1 MGFHRVKLEAA
12 GEEWRV
18 YDKVMEFTSLEE
30 DYTGGR
36 RIVLQKDALRRTD
49 ALIQKGDVD
58 GAIAL
63 LSQVPSGHPDYSSAH
78 HRLAGIYL
86 DEKREPSRAI
96 AEYQKVLE
104 LPENRELVNKRF
116 TVTFLNL
123 GRAYYQLGTA
133 EGYEKAI
140 EQLNVARNNKRFFPP
155 DGYDQATHD
164 TLYFLALASHKLYH
178 ARHDESL
185 LRETSTRWKEYF
197 DFFPTSLQGD
207 QEVKQ
212 ARTGAEQ
219 YYEEV
224 KKKLK
229 ETE

>member
-1 MGFHRVKLEAA
+1 VKLEAS
-12 GEEWRV
+12 GEEWRA

-36 RIVLQKDALRRTD
+36 RLVLQKDALRRADT
-49 ALIQKGDVD
+49 LLQKGDID
-58 GAIAL
+58 GAISF
-63 LSQVPSGHPDYSSAH
+63 LSGVQPGHPDYASAH

-86 DEKREPSRAI
+86 DNKKDPNRAI
-96 AEYQKVLE
+96 SEYQKVFE

-116 TVTFLNL
+116 AVSFLNL

-140 EQLNVARNNKRFFPP
+140 EELKTARSNKRFFPQ
-155 DGYDQATHD
+155 DSYDQATHD

-178 ARHDESL
+178 MRSNDESL

-197 DFFPTSLQGD
+197 DFFPASLQND
-207 QEVKQ
+207 DEVKQ
-212 ARTGAEQ
+212 ARTGAEH

-224 KKKLK
+224 KRKLK
-229 ETE
+229 EAE